1 MASSHRSGRKRL
13 PLTGKLNFKGHSDLR
28 NQMERCSVSSSN
40 NIAEGFE
47 RGTTLELLTFIYIAR
62 GSAGELRSILLLLDR
77 LPDFSD
83 LKSDISNLKSLAE
96 SISRSWADSL
106 QNSKIKG
113 QRYLADK
120 TRQTMQIARER
131 EKSLEELRRSQ
142 EENITSSRKSEI

>member
-1 MASSHRSGRKRL
+1 
-13 PLTGKLNFKGHSDLR
+13 
-28 NQMERCSVSSSN
+28 MERCSVSSSN

>member
-1 MASSHRSGRKRL
+1 
-13 PLTGKLNFKGHSDLR
+13 
-28 NQMERCSVSSSN
+28 
-40 NIAEGFE
+40 
-47 RGTTLELLTFIYIAR
+47 
-62 GSAGELRSILLLLDR
+62 
-77 LPDFSD
+77 
-83 LKSDISNLKSLAE
+83 LAE